1 LSTFDGAVVK
11 EQGVTFGIYVVQPQ
25 VLDNA
30 AQATDARRFFMR
42 ALGAMPVVLMA
53 QDSRG
58 VPTYSGRRDIVE
70 FLANIEM
77 SRIPWK
83 TYTVN

>member
-1 LSTFDGAVVK
+1 MQFDGAVVK
-11 EQGVTFGIYVVQPQ
+11 EQGVIFGIYVVQGH
-25 VLDNA
+25 VLNNSAEA
-30 AQATDARRFFMR
+30 ANARRLFMR

-58 VPTYSGRRDIVE
+58 VPTYNGRRDIVE